1 MAKKTEQPKEMEY
14 TKMNLLSSKRY
25 SHNRDILNVILNDDK
40 TYNLNEVD
48 KLIEDFYKKKFK

>member
-1 MAKKTEQPKEMEY
+1 MAKKTEQPKEVEY

>member
-1 MAKKTEQPKEMEY
+1 MAKKTEQPKGVEY

>member
-25 SHNRDILNVILNDDK
+25 SHNRDILNVILNDGK
-40 TYNLNEVD
+40 TYSLNEVD

>member
-1 MAKKTEQPKEMEY
+1 MAKKTEQPKEIEY

>member
-1 MAKKTEQPKEMEY
+1 MAKKTEQPEEVEY